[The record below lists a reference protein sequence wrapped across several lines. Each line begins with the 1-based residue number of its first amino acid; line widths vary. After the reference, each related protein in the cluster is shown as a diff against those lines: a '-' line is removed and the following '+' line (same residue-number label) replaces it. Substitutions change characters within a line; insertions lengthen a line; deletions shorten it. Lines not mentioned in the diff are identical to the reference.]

1 MLNSNQKYI
10 FLIFPFFLISQGLT
24 IFLVGLISLITIIEI
39 ILKKKYS
46 VLNSKIIIYLLFFC
60 IYIIISSLN
69 SNNIILS
76 LESSIFYF
84 RFAIFAIFI
93 SLILESKK
101 EYLSLFLHSL
111 IILTLFI
118 SIDGIVQYFI
128 DYNLFGLKKDEVH
141 TGRLSGIFNKEL
153 ILGSFISRVY
163 PIILGLTFFLKKEKN
178 FLYSKLG
185 IILYLSFLLGIL
197 VSGDRTALIYFL
209 GTTLFMT
216 IFLKNFRKFFI
227 LIVFTASLI
236 IVIITSINPTFKI
249 RFIDRTLN
257 EDLNISEG
265 LLNINF
271 FTTTHE
277 EHFKTA
283 ILVFKEKPLLGVGPK
298 LFREECKKFK
308 NIYLYG
314 CSTHPHNNF
323 LQILSEIGI
332 IGLLFYI
339 LAFGYLITNLINN
352 IIKNNKNKN
361 YNNSLIVKNFM
372 IIAILISIQP
382 LFPSSN
388 FFGSYINT
396 FYYIPLGIYLA
407 LEKTKY

>member
-1 MLNSNQKYI
+1 MFNFNQKYI
-10 FLIFPFFLISQGLT
+10 FLIFPFFLIFQGLT
-24 IFLVGLISLITIIEI
+24 VFIIGLISLITIIKV
-39 ILKKKYS
+39 ILTKKYS
-46 VLNSKIIIYLLFFC
+46 VFYNKIIIFLLLFS

-69 SNNIILS
+69 SNQIILS
-76 LESSIFYF
+76 LESSLFYF

-101 EYLSLFLHSL
+101 KYLSLFLYSL
-111 IILTLFI
+111 IILTLLI
-118 SIDGIVQYFI
+118 SIDGIFQYFTN
-128 DYNLFGLKKDEVH
+128 YNLIGLKKNEIH

-163 PIILGLTFFLKKEKN
+163 PIILGLSFYLKKEKN

-185 IILYLSFLLGIL
+185 VFLYISFLLGIL

-209 GTTLFMT
+209 GTTIIMT
-216 IFLKNFRKFFI
+216 IFLKNFYKFFI
-227 LIVFTASLI
+227 LIIFLSSLI
-236 IVIITSINPTFKI
+236 ILIITSINPTFKI

-257 EDLNISEG
+257 EDLNISQG
-265 LLNINF
+265 FLKLNF

-298 LFREECKKFK
+298 LFREECKKFE

-332 IGLLFYI
+332 IGLLFYL
-339 LAFGYLITNLINN
+339 LAFGYLINNLINN
-352 IIKNNKNKN
+352 ILKNRKNNN
-361 YNNSLIVKNFM
+361 YNNDFIVKNFM

-396 FYYIPLGIYLA
+396 FYYLPIGIYLA
-407 LEKTKY
+407 LEKTK